1 MKTCIG
7 VELARGARS
16 TASGTSRVGVGVN
29 GAVGASFHVS
39 STSTSRVRAGA
50 AGSAHVARDSTRRT
64 RILASGAISTAHT
77 HTTLDRVSNHSRCH
91 GSRHTLASLAM
102 CAETTGRGSKKR
114 VRRQNASHD
123 SARVKT

>member
-77 HTTLDRVSNHSRCH
+77 HTTLEDEISQIHSRGLVGKGTPRRSFRWDLCVF
-91 GSRHTLASLAM
+91 SL
-102 CAETTGRGSKKR
+102 
-114 VRRQNASHD
+114 
-123 SARVKT
+123 